1 MTTRSVVVQED
12 PRRKCLLRVLA
23 GLVLLGTF
31 VAGVLLG
38 VGGVNLQWSIAQE
51 NNDLREQ
58 LALLSRHTEEL
69 QQWQA
74 NNQTR
79 RDIDAA
85 ALEIVRIDLA
95 SQQETIAELER
106 GIKFYKSLMAPGELQ
121 EGLSIRSIDII
132 AEDEPGHYQFRVLVQ
147 QSTRKHQLL
156 TGSLNVWVV
165 GEMDG
170 KVARFDLSALSEDVP
185 NANIR
190 LRFKYFQSID
200 IELVLPAGFT
210 PQLVQ
215 MSAKSTT
222 PRRSEISEEFPWSVQ
237 EKISHVGQ

>member
-12 PRRKCLLRVLA
+12 PRRKRLLRVLA
-23 GLVLLGTF
+23 GLGLLGIF

-38 VGGVNLQWSIAQE
+38 IGGVNLQWSISQE

-58 LALLSRHTEEL
+58 LALLSRQTEEL

-85 ALEIVRIDLA
+85 ALEMVRLDLA

-121 EGLSIRSIDII
+121 QGLSIRSIDII
-132 AEDEPGHYQFRVLVQ
+132 PEDEPGHYQFRVLVQ

-170 KVARFDLSALSEDVP
+170 KVTRFDLSALSEDAP

-215 MSAKSTT
+215 ISAKSTA
-222 PRRSEISEEFPWSVQ
+222 PHRSEISEEFPWSVQ

>member
-1 MTTRSVVVQED
+1 MISRSVVVQED
-12 PRRKCLLRVLA
+12 PRRRRRLRVLA

-31 VAGVLLG
+31 VAGLLLG
-38 VGGVNLQWSIAQE
+38 IGSVSMQWSIAE
-51 NNDLREQ
+51 EKEDLQNQ
-58 LALLSRHTEEL
+58 LLLLSRQTEEL

-85 ALEIVRIDLA
+85 ALELVRLEMA

-106 GIKFYKSLMAPGELQ
+106 GIKFYKSLMEPGELK

-132 AEDEPGHYQFRVLVQ
+132 ADDEPGHYQFRILVQ
-147 QSTRKHQLL
+147 QSTRRHQLL

-165 GEMDG
+165 GELDG
-170 KVARFDLSALSEDVP
+170 KAAKFDLPALSEDVP

-190 LRFKYFQSID
+190 LRFKYFQAID
-200 IELVLPAGFT
+200 VELVLPAGFT
-210 PQLVQ
+210 PHVVQ
-215 MSAKSTT
+215 MSAKSTK
-222 PRRSEISEEFPWSVQ
+222 PSRSEVSEEFPWPVQ
-237 EKISHVGQ
+237 EKVSYVGQ

>member
-1 MTTRSVVVQED
+1 MISRSVVVQED
-12 PRRKCLLRVLA
+12 PRRRRRLRVLA

-31 VAGVLLG
+31 VAGLLLG
-38 VGGVNLQWSIAQE
+38 IGGVSMQWSIAE
-51 NNDLREQ
+51 EKEDLQNQ
-58 LALLSRHTEEL
+58 LLLLSRQTEEL

-85 ALEIVRIDLA
+85 ALELVRLEMA

-106 GIKFYKSLMAPGELQ
+106 GIKFYKSLMEPGELK

-132 AEDEPGHYQFRVLVQ
+132 ADDEPGHYQFRILVQ
-147 QSTRKHQLL
+147 QSTRRHQLL

-165 GEMDG
+165 GELDG
-170 KVARFDLSALSEDVP
+170 KAAKFDLPALSEDVP

-190 LRFKYFQSID
+190 LRFKYFQAID
-200 IELVLPAGFT
+200 VELVLPAGFT
-210 PQLVQ
+210 PHVVQ
-215 MSAKSTT
+215 MSAKSTK
-222 PRRSEISEEFPWSVQ
+222 PSRSEVSEEFPWPVQ
-237 EKISHVGQ
+237 EKVSYVGQ

>member
-12 PRRKCLLRVLA
+12 PRRRVRLRVLA

-31 VAGVLLG
+31 TAGLLLGIAGVQ
-38 VGGVNLQWSIAQE
+38 LQWSIAGE
-51 NNDLREQ
+51 KNDLQAR
-58 LALLSRHTEEL
+58 LVFLSAQVEDL

-85 ALEIVRIDLA
+85 ALEMVRLDLA

-121 EGLSIRSIDII
+121 EGLSVRSIDII
-132 AEDEPGHYQFRVLVQ
+132 AEDEPGYYQFRILVQ
-147 QSTRKHQLL
+147 QSARRHQLL
-156 TGSLNVWVV
+156 TGSLNVSVV

-170 KVARFDLSALSEDVP
+170 KAARFDLSALSEDVP

-200 IELVLPAGFT
+200 IVLVLPAGFT
-210 PQLVQ
+210 PQVVQ
-215 MSAKSTT
+215 MSAKSTA

>member
-12 PRRKCLLRVLA
+12 PRRRRRLRLLA

-38 VGGVNLQWSIAQE
+38 VSGVNLQWSIAQE

-58 LALLSRHTEEL
+58 LALLSRQTEEL

-74 NNQTR
+74 NIQTR

-85 ALEIVRIDLA
+85 ALEMVRLDLA

-132 AEDEPGHYQFRVLVQ
+132 PEDEPGHYQFRVLVQ

-170 KVARFDLSALSEDVP
+170 KVTRFDLSALSEDVP

-200 IELVLPAGFT
+200 IEMVLPAGFT

-215 MSAKSTT
+215 MSAKLTT